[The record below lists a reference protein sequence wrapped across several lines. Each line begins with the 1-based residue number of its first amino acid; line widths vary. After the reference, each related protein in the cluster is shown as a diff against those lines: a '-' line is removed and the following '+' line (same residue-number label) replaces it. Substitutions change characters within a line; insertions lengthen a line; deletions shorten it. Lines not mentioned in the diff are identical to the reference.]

1 LSEPKY
7 FVQPFQL
14 FPLWPEW
21 HPEWAIALFSATA
34 LLLFLPKILAVTLL
48 WARGAG
54 RYGGPSRLAASM
66 LFEFGISALLAPIRM
81 LFHTQFVLGAFSRWA
96 IQWKSPPREDS
107 ETTWG
112 EAAKRHGWHTLL
124 GVLWAGG
131 VYWLNPSFL
140 WWLLPVVGALMV
152 SIPLSVYTS
161 RVSLGRG
168 LRKAR
173 LFVIPEELR
182 PPVEI
187 HAMMESVR
195 AAFKSPGFIEAV
207 VDPVINALTCAAGVA
222 RFSQTGAVR
231 NGRRQLVHFALQNGP
246 AQLNAAQKI
255 RLLSDPLA
263 LSQLHLEVW
272 TSSESHPLWRDAIA
286 SPGVVGK
293 IIERPPR
300 AAARASVSS
309 AAGA

>member
-1 LSEPKY
+1 M
-7 FVQPFQL
+7 
-14 FPLWPEW
+14 
-21 HPEWAIALFSATA
+21 
-34 LLLFLPKILAVTLL
+34 LL
-48 WARGAG
+48 WARRAA
-54 RYGGPSRLAASM
+54 RYGGRLRLAASM
-66 LFEFGISALLAPIRM
+66 LCEFGLSAMLAPIRM
-81 LFHTQFVLGAFSRWA
+81 LFHTQFVLAAFSRWK

-112 EAAKRHGWHTLL
+112 EATRRHGWHTLL

-182 PPVEI
+182 PPKEI
-187 HAMMESVR
+187 HAMMQSVR
-195 AAFKSPGFIEAV
+195 AAPRPPGFIEAV

-222 RFSQTGAVR
+222 RFSQTGTAR
-231 NGRRQLVHFALQNGP
+231 SERKQLVRLALQDGP
-246 AQLNAAQKI
+246 AQLTAPQKI
-255 RLLSDPLA
+255 RLLSDPVALA
-263 LSQLHLEVW
+263 QLHFEVW
-272 TSSESHPLWRDAIA
+272 TSPEAHALWRDAIA
-286 SPGVVGK
+286 SPGIVSEV
-293 IIERPPR
+293 IERPPLTV
-300 AAARASVSS
+300 AREPVRS